1 MTAQNSSDGQ
11 SPLMMVFH
19 VPEDQAYNAAYGI
32 VMMRHAQLDYSMRMM
47 IRTLADL
54 SIEDALDA
62 TVRDAS
68 SKLRD
73 IVLRLAAKRL
83 GEGPELLTLR
93 AMVERVKR
101 ATEKRNMLAHALV
114 VKLRDEEIV
123 EPQVKTQF
131 HTFEP
136 LPSMAELTALA
147 GELTSLTNEIN
158 HARLRGFVAQA
169 LLKKASAK
177 AALRQ

>member
-1 MTAQNSSDGQ
+1 
-11 SPLMMVFH
+11 
-19 VPEDQAYNAAYGI
+19 
-32 VMMRHAQLDYSMRMM
+32 M

-68 SKLRD
+68 SQLRD

-83 GEGPELLTLR
+83 GEGPELLTFR

-114 VKLRDEEIV
+114 VKLRRTYGLVLSDVSGGGGMGSATSVAIFQPVGVRTHSTIIKKGFGTGVCPAYATEIRNG
-123 EPQVKTQF
+123 T
-131 HTFEP
+131 
-136 LPSMAELTALA
+136 
-147 GELTSLTNEIN
+147 
-158 HARLRGFVAQA
+158 
-169 LLKKASAK
+169 
-177 AALRQ
+177 